1 MNDTVP
7 DRKGYMLFDE
17 ANMRF
22 KNKEKYFADEYK
34 VINQRRFMHN
44 RTEKLHM
51 GQPEKLRG
59 IGFSGGGIKASA
71 FHLGL
76 ISGLHQAGLLSR
88 MDYIASVSG
97 GSWANGAYWSVH
109 ETDDVLFDC
118 LDTITHAKYLY
129 DDPDPQEIYRCKKYR
144 ALMPNKQNNFLGGRD
159 WQRQIRSDYLLNDD
173 ITFLEFLKFDKKHLY
188 DKPFPVFFSTHSN
201 KFLGLKDPEN
211 FPFEITPLG
220 FGTIADCKTE
230 IGGRTCDVLRRWLR
244 PHLWKY
250 PPEKGFYIPYETKG
264 NFGYETEGGIDVT
277 IKKYSDDRDE
287 SLCLSHAMWS
297 SGGLIA
303 KVMSLHLKI
312 LQNGKQVKGIKKKYV
327 LSDGGKADN
336 MGLTPLVERGVD
348 LIVLSQIA
356 GDPKIKLGDIYIASR
371 QVERLFGVD
380 IGVNNLVAPKH
391 QPLISESEY
400 AGKKKIVFVKPTP
413 NNIDDFYDSQYCNN
427 EFVKY
432 LLDSERKKTKAARF
446 PQNKT
451 VAFRYPQKL
460 IYGYYLLG
468 RFIGHEKLADK
479 IKS

>member
-1 MNDTVP
+1 MDDTVP
-7 DRKGYMLFDE
+7 YGKGYILFDE
-17 ANMRF
+17 ANIRF
-22 KNKEKYFADEYK
+22 KKKEKYFADEYQ
-34 VINQRRFMHN
+34 VINQRRFMLN
-44 RTEKLHM
+44 RIEKQHM
-51 GQPEKLRG
+51 GRPDNLSG

-97 GSWANGAYWSVH
+97 GSWANGAYWAVH
-109 ETDDVLFDC
+109 ETDDALFEC
-118 LDTITHAKYLY
+118 LDTITHAKFT
-129 DDPDPQEIYRCKKYR
+129 DDEPDPQEIYRCKKYK
-144 ALMPNKQNNFLGGRD
+144 ALLPNKQNNFLGGRN

-173 ITFLEFLKFDKKHLY
+173 ITFSDFLEFDKKHLY

-201 KFLGLKDPEN
+201 KFFGLKDPEN

-230 IGGRTCDVLRRWLR
+230 IGGQTCGLLRRWLR

-250 PPEKGFYIPYETKG
+250 PPEKGFYVPYETEG
-264 NFGYETEGGIDVT
+264 DFGYETEGGIDVT

-297 SGGLIA
+297 SGGLVA
-303 KVMSLHLKI
+303 KVMSLHLRI
-312 LQNGKQVKGIKKKYV
+312 LQNDKQVKGIKKKYV

-336 MGLTPLVERGVD
+336 TGLTPLVERGVD

-356 GDPKIKLGDIYIASR
+356 EDAEIECGDIKIASQ
-371 QVERLFGVD
+371 QVERLFDVD
-380 IGVNNLVAPKH
+380 IGVNNVVYPEH
-391 QPLISESEY
+391 QPLISESNY
-400 AGKKKIVFVKPTP
+400 AGNKKIVFVKPTP
-413 NNIDDFYDSQYCNN
+413 NNIDDFYDSRYCKNK
-427 EFVKY
+427 FVKY
-432 LLDSERKKTKAARF
+432 LLDIERKKTKAKRF

-451 VAFRYPQKL
+451 VAFRYPQEI

-479 IKS
+479 IRP

>member
-7 DRKGYMLFDE
+7 DRKGYMLFNE
-17 ANMRF
+17 ANIRF

-34 VINQRRFMHN
+34 VINKRRLMLN
-44 RTEKLHM
+44 RIEKQHM
-51 GQPEKLRG
+51 GKPENLSG

-97 GSWANGAYWSVH
+97 GSWANGAYWAVH
-109 ETDDVLFDC
+109 ETDDALFEC
-118 LDTITHAKYLY
+118 LDTITHAK
-129 DDPDPQEIYRCKKYR
+129 DDEPDPQEIYRCKKYR
-144 ALMPNKQNNFLGGRD
+144 ALLPNKQNNFFGSRD

-173 ITFLEFLKFDKKHLY
+173 ITFSEFLKFDEKHLY
-188 DKPFPVFFSTHSN
+188 DKPLPVFFSTHSN
-201 KFLGLKDPEN
+201 KLFGLKDPEN

-230 IGGRTCDVLRRWLR
+230 MGGRTCGVLRRWLR

-250 PPEKGFYIPYETKG
+250 PPEKGFYVPYESEG
-264 NFGYETEGGIDVT
+264 DFGYETEGGIDVT

-303 KVMSLHLKI
+303 KVMSLHLRI
-312 LQNGKQVKGIKKKYV
+312 LQNGKQVKGIKEKYV

-336 MGLTPLVERGVD
+336 TGLTPLVERGVD

-356 GDPKIKLGDIYIASR
+356 GDPKIKLGDIDIASQ
-371 QVERLFGVD
+371 QVERLFDVD
-380 IGVNNLVAPKH
+380 IGVNNLVYPEH
-391 QPLISESEY
+391 QPLISESDY

-413 NNIDDFYDSQYCNN
+413 NNIDDFYNSRYRKNK
-427 EFVKY
+427 FVKY
-432 LLDSERKKTKAARF
+432 LLDNERKKTEAKRF
-446 PQNKT
+446 PQNPT
-451 VAFRYPQKL
+451 VAFSYPQEI

-468 RFIGHEKLADK
+468 HFIGHEKLADK
-479 IKS
+479 IKP